1 MFRSSF
7 LASSLA
13 LAGFASA
20 GTLYGLSPTFMGYY
34 IVKVDPATA
43 GVEVVGL
50 ISSPD
55 TVSANEMT
63 YHPGRKRFV
72 FTATVSN
79 SSAYLMEIDPINFG
93 YNAVGHDIPTNFVEG
108 IDYVPSLQS
117 LVVSYGGPVLS
128 TKVARLNSNYEMTGS
143 GSLVTQDLDMD
154 TIYTDQSGSVFK
166 MDVTHWVAGTP
177 FARLDNP
184 FTSISFVPIGA
195 DYNTSPDDHDV
206 AYNPDDGRLYVTRS
220 TSLAY
225 LNPSRTLV
233 THVGSY
239 GAFDV
244 NALAYGP
251 EVVNVQGALLFGDT
265 VPVFAESRF
274 MVLTLSQGTNIIGS
288 GSVVAN
294 NSITIFSVSVL
305 DNEAGPAVLTI
316 NGSSFLKKKV
326 PVTLN
331 GGNVIVGSV
340 VLTNGDPDY
349 SGEVDAADIDLVIAN
364 FGNTFPS
371 STGNTHTDVDCSG
384 EVDAGDID
392 IVIARFGAV
401 DD

>member
-1 MFRSSF
+1 M
-7 LASSLA
+7 
-13 LAGFASA
+13 
-20 GTLYGLSPTFMGYY
+20 
-34 IVKVDPATA
+34 
-43 GVEVVGL
+43 
-50 ISSPD
+50 
-55 TVSANEMT
+55 
-63 YHPGRKRFV
+63 
-72 FTATVSN
+72 
-79 SSAYLMEIDPINFG
+79 
-93 YNAVGHDIPTNFVEG
+93 
-108 IDYVPSLQS
+108 
-117 LVVSYGGPVLS
+117 
-128 TKVARLNSNYEMTGS
+128 
-143 GSLVTQDLDMD
+143 
-154 TIYTDQSGSVFK
+154 
-166 MDVTHWVAGTP
+166 
-177 FARLDNP
+177 
-184 FTSISFVPIGA
+184 
-195 DYNTSPDDHDV
+195 
-206 AYNPDDGRLYVTRS
+206 
-220 TSLAY
+220 
-225 LNPSRTLV
+225 
-233 THVGSY
+233 
-239 GAFDV
+239 

-251 EVVNVQGALLFGDT
+251 EVVNVKGGLLFGDT